1 MAGSRDYYEV
11 LGVSRDASADEI
23 RKAYR
28 KLARRYH
35 PDVNKDSDAAQRF
48 AEITE
53 AYDVLND
60 PERRKTYD
68 QFGHAGVGAGA
79 ARAEGGPFRPG
90 GFGGVGGR
98 GGEGFR
104 PGASPFEAG
113 DIGSIFEEMFSARGG
128 SPFAGAQTRQAPPI
142 RGRNLE
148 HRLTISFLTAARG
161 GKESLRLTV
170 PGAASTQTVDVTI
183 PPGIDTGAKLR
194 IKGKGQPGSRG
205 APPGDLILTIE
216 VGAHPLF
223 RRDGLDLLVDVPITL
238 SEAGLGATVSVPLLD
253 GAAEIKIPPGA
264 SSGRKLRI
272 KGKGITDAKGR
283 KGDFL
288 AVIQI
293 VAPADLSGRGREL
306 LKELAEELKN
316 PRESGPWADRSRRN
330 RE

>member
-1 MAGSRDYYEV
+1 MARPRDYYEV

-28 KLARRYH
+28 RLARRYH
-35 PDVNKDSDAAQRF
+35 PDVNKDPDAAERF

-79 ARAEGGPFRPG
+79 ASAAGGPFRPG
-90 GFGGVGGR
+90 GFSGWAGR
-98 GGEGFR
+98 GGGFR

-128 SPFAGAQTRQAPPI
+128 SPFARAETRQPPPM

-148 HRLTISFLTAARG
+148 HKLTVSFLTAARG

-170 PGAASTQTVDVTI
+170 PGASSTQTVDVTI
-183 PPGIDTGAKLR
+183 PPGIDSGAKLR
-194 IKGKGQPGSRG
+194 VKGKGQPGSRG
-205 APPGDLILTIE
+205 APPGDLILTVE

-223 RRDGLDLLVDVPITL
+223 RRDGLDLLVEVPITL

-253 GAAEIKIPPGA
+253 GTAEIKIPLGA
-264 SSGRKLRI
+264 SSGRKLRL
-272 KGKGITDAKGR
+272 KGRGITDAKGR

-293 VAPADLSGRGREL
+293 VAPAGLSQRGRDL
-306 LKELAEELKN
+306 LKELAGELKN
-316 PRESGPWADRSRRN
+316 PRESGPWSDQSRRGH
-330 RE
+330 RG

>member
-1 MAGSRDYYEV
+1 MARPRDYYDV
-11 LGVSRDASADEI
+11 LGVRRDASAEEI

-28 KLARRYH
+28 RLARRYH
-35 PDVNKDSDAAQRF
+35 PDVNKDSDAARRF
-48 AEITE
+48 GEITE

-79 ARAEGGPFRPG
+79 THAGEGPFHPG
-90 GFGGVGGR
+90 GSSGFSGR
-98 GGEGFR
+98 GGGFR
-104 PGASPFEAG
+104 PGASPFDAG

-128 SPFAGAQTRQAPPI
+128 SPFAGAEARQAPPV

-148 HRLTISFLTAARG
+148 HKLTVSFLTAARG

-170 PGAASTQTVDVTI
+170 PGASSTQTVDVTI
-183 PPGIDTGAKLR
+183 PPGIDSGAKLR

-216 VGAHPLF
+216 VGAHPMF

-238 SEAGLGATVSVPLLD
+238 SEAGLGATVRVPLLD
-253 GAAEIKIPPGA
+253 GTAEIKVPPGA

-272 KGKGITDAKGR
+272 KGRGITDGKGR

-293 VAPADLSGRGREL
+293 VAPGELSSHGREL
-306 LKELAEELKN
+306 LSELAGELKN
-316 PRESGPWADRSRRN
+316 PRQTGPWANLS
-330 RE
+330 

>member
-1 MAGSRDYYEV
+1 MAGPRDYYEV
-11 LGVSRDASADEI
+11 LGVRRDASAEEI

-28 KLARRYH
+28 RLARRYH

-79 ARAEGGPFRPG
+79 ARAGEGPFRSG
-90 GFGGVGGR
+90 GFSGWSRR
-98 GGEGFR
+98 GGGFR
-104 PGASPFEAG
+104 PGASPFEVG
-113 DIGSIFEEMFSARGG
+113 DIGSIFDEMFAARGG
-128 SPFAGAQTRQAPPI
+128 SPFVGVERGQPPPI

-148 HRLTISFLTAARG
+148 HTLTVSFLTAARG
-161 GKESLRLTV
+161 GKESLRLSV
-170 PGAASTQTVDVTI
+170 PGSSSTQTVDVTI
-183 PPGIDTGAKLR
+183 PPGIDSGVKLR
-194 IKGKGQPGSRG
+194 IKGRGQPGSRG

-216 VGAHPLF
+216 VGAHPIF

-253 GAAEIKIPPGA
+253 GTAEMKVPPGA

-293 VAPADLSGRGREL
+293 VGPASLSHHGRGL
-306 LKELAEELKN
+306 LKELARELKN
-316 PRESGPWADRSRRN
+316 PRESGPWSDQGRRK
-330 RE
+330 RG

>member
-1 MAGSRDYYEV
+1 MARPRDYYEV
-11 LGVSRDASADEI
+11 LGVSRDASAEEI

-28 KLARRYH
+28 RLARRYH

-79 ARAEGGPFRPG
+79 ASAGEGPFRPG
-90 GFGGVGGR
+90 GYGGWSGR
-98 GGEGFR
+98 SGGFR
-104 PGASPFEAG
+104 PGTSPFEAG
-113 DIGSIFEEMFSARGG
+113 DLGSIFEEMFSARGG
-128 SPFAGAQTRQAPPI
+128 SPFAGSGTRQAPPV

-148 HRLTISFLTAARG
+148 HKLTISFLTAARG

-170 PGAASTQTVDVTI
+170 PGASSTQTVDVTI

-194 IKGKGQPGSRG
+194 VKGKGQPGSRG

-238 SEAGLGATVSVPLLD
+238 AEAGLGATVSVPLLD
-253 GAAEIKIPPGA
+253 GTAQIKVPPGA

-283 KGDFL
+283 SGDFL

-293 VAPADLSGRGREL
+293 SAPAELSSRGREL
-306 LKELAEELKN
+306 LEELAGELKN
-316 PRESGPWADRSRRN
+316 PRESGPWSARSRRN
-330 RE
+330 RG